1 MTVGE
6 LLRQWRHRRGL
17 SQLALAGA
25 AGVSARHLSFVETG
39 RSRPSRAML
48 LRLGEHLDVPLRE
61 RNALL
66 LAAGL
71 APAYPQRRL
80 DDPPM
85 AAVADAV
92 ARLLTAYEPFPALVV
107 DRHWEL
113 VDANSAVDLLTAGCA
128 PRLLEPPCNVLRLA
142 LHPDGLA
149 PRIRTLGSW
158 RAHLLARLRH
168 QIAATGDPVLQ
179 DLHDELR
186 TYPAPPAEP
195 APHAAPVVPLR
206 LTAPDGRE
214 LAFLAT
220 TTLFGT
226 PGDVTVDE
234 LAIEAFLPAD
244 DATAAALARESTLR
258 VRPITA

>member
-1 MTVGE
+1 VSAVGE
-6 LLRQWRHRRGL
+6 LLRQWRRRRGL
-17 SQLALAGA
+17 SQLALAA
-25 AGVSARHLSFVETG
+25 AADVSARHLSFVETG

-71 APAYPQRRL
+71 APAYPQHRL

-92 ARLLTAYEPFPALVV
+92 ARILAAYEPYPALVV

-113 VDANSAVDLLTAGCA
+113 VDANAAVALLTAGCA
-128 PRLLEPPCNVLRLA
+128 PGLLEPPCNVLRLA

-168 QIAATGDPVLQ
+168 QIAMTGDAVLQ
-179 DLHDELR
+179 ELHDELR

-195 APHAAPVVPLR
+195 APHVAPVVPLR
-206 LTAPDGRE
+206 LTTPDGRE
-214 LAFLAT
+214 LAFLST

-244 DATAAALARESTLR
+244 DATATALRLHRDA
-258 VRPITA
+258 VTA